1 MPKRNPDL
9 IRVVDLANI
18 GKDAY
23 SRPIGLI
30 QTMCL
35 DVISLYSSRGTVSI
49 QDIERTALEYIKTNP
64 NSAEPINIF
73 LSQVQKLTE
82 KNSEH

>member
-1 MPKRNPDL
+1 MSKRNTDL

-18 GKDAY
+18 GKNAY

-35 DVISLYSSRGTVSI
+35 DIIYLYSSRGTTTI
-49 QDIERTALEYIKTNP
+49 QDIETVAAKYIETNP

-82 KNSEH
+82 KKHDH